1 MVKNEDPIRHELV
14 QKTNEIL
21 KENGSSLEVTASD
34 FVWQHGPNFDWG
46 MKEKEPIQN
55 VPFHSKDG
63 RIIYKKIIDVLFTA
77 PTTYCEKG
85 LRLYL
90 KQERAQNEASQAFD
104 AFCETKHISTG
115 CTSQGII
122 LTNN

>member
-1 MVKNEDPIRHELV
+1 MIEDKDLIHHELV
-14 QKTNEIL
+14 QKTNANL

-34 FVWQHGPNFDWG
+34 FVWQHGKVDWG

-90 KQERAQNEASQAFD
+90 KQERAQNEASRAFD
-104 AFCETKHISTG
+104 AFCKKNEISTG

-122 LTNN
+122 FTNN